1 MMALAVPPSHPEV
14 SWFQATVR
22 PESPER
28 VFEVGLKSTGI
39 RVVRTH
45 GCEVEST
52 WIHRG
57 RENPLRIPSG
67 GISVF
72 PADGDFHVF
81 RTRGAG
87 FWEAQMLW
95 IPEEQVRRV
104 AAEEGVLPVED
115 FVPRR
120 GFVDP
125 SLDRLV
131 GSATGRENDTE
142 GIGRELAARALVI
155 QLARIVYG
163 VLPEWHRDPGAFAEN
178 TVRELATY
186 VDDHLHGRVRLC
198 DMAALTGLSP
208 GHFAKKLQR
217 SIGLTAPAFVNHRR
231 VRRAMDLLR
240 EDGLPL
246 GRIADDLGFS
256 SQSHFNRV
264 FAKLTGLTPLKAR
277 KMLAG

>member
-28 VFEVGLKSTGI
+28 VFEVGLRSTGI
-39 RVVRTH
+39 RVVRTV
-45 GCEVEST
+45 GSEVEST

-57 RENPLRIPSG
+57 KESSLRIPSG
-67 GISVF
+67 GLSIF
-72 PADGDFHVF
+72 PADNDFHVF
-81 RTRGAG
+81 RTHGKG
-87 FWEAQMLW
+87 PWECQLLW
-95 IPEEQVRRV
+95 IPDEQVARI
-104 AAEEGVLPVED
+104 ASEEGVGPVSE
-115 FVPRR
+115 FTPRR
-120 GFVDP
+120 GFLDP
-125 SLDRLV
+125 SLERLFA
-131 GSATGRENDTE
+131 SATGREQDTE

-155 QLARIVYG
+155 QLARIIHG
-163 VLPEWHRDPGAFAEN
+163 VVPEWHTDPGAFTES
-178 TVRELATY
+178 TVRDLATY
-186 VDDHLHGRVRLC
+186 VDEHLHGRVRLT

-240 EDGLPL
+240 DDRLAL